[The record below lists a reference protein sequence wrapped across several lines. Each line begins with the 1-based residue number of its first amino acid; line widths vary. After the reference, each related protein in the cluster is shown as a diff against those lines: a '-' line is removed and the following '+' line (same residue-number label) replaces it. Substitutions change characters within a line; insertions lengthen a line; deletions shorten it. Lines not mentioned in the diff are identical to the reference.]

1 MIKLKVVQYLIID
14 VRIKFFRE
22 YMLAVILHVTLELLK
37 EGPPD
42 NRDSTL
48 GGILANTL
56 LKVHT
61 VYPGVCPYSQFM
73 LNIDSVGVL
82 PASIHGV

>member
-1 MIKLKVVQYLIID
+1 
-14 VRIKFFRE
+14 
-22 YMLAVILHVTLELLK
+22 MLAVILHVTLELLTG
-37 EGPPD
+37 GPPD

-61 VYPGVCPYSQFM
+61 VHTAAVCAHVY
-73 LNIDSVGVL
+73 V
-82 PASIHGV
+82 H